1 MGHMEN
7 NVFDCALV
15 LEGGGMR
22 CAYTAGLITVL
33 LEEGIHFDYVCGIS
47 AGSSSAVNYLS
58 RDLERIRYAFVD
70 VADDPKVGGPGSFV
84 TGKGFFNADYLYGEN
99 AVFGPVPFD
108 WETFSA
114 NPARLRIQSFER
126 DTGRTVVWGREDIK
140 RIQDLLERVRAS
152 STLPQMMPPITID
165 GHVMLDGGM
174 GTGAGLPT
182 HLAEQD
188 GFDKLFVI
196 ATHVRGWRRPELSAM
211 ERATTS
217 RLFGNHPYLRN
228 ALLTRPERYNAALD
242 HLLEL
247 EASGAAYVV
256 WPDEMPIENSTLDR
270 DKLEVAFAMG
280 HRQGL
285 RELPRWREFLGL
297 GA

>member
-1 MGHMEN
+1 MPTMEN

-22 CAYTAGLITVL
+22 CAYTAGIITVL

-58 RDLERIRYAFVD
+58 RDLERVRYAFVD
-70 VADDPKVGGPGSFV
+70 VADDPKVGGATSLA
-84 TGKGFFNADYLYGEN
+84 TGKGFFNADYLYREN

-108 WETFSA
+108 WEAFCD

-126 DTGRTVVWGREDIK
+126 DTGRTVTWGREDIH
-140 RIQDLLERVRAS
+140 REVDLLDRVRAS

-165 GHVMLDGGM
+165 GQVMMDGGM
-174 GTGAGLPT
+174 GTGAGIPV
-182 HLAEQD
+182 HLAEDD
-188 GFDKLFVI
+188 GFGKFFVI
-196 ATHVRGWRRPELSAM
+196 ATHVQGYRRPELTES
-211 ERATTS
+211 ERLVTK
-217 RLFGNHPYLRN
+217 RLFKGHPYLRN

-247 EASGAAYVV
+247 ERSGAAYVV
-256 WPDEMPIENSTLDR
+256 WPDEMPVENSTLDR

-285 RELPRWREFLGL
+285 RELPRWREFLGM
-297 GA
+297 

>member
-1 MGHMEN
+1 MERMEN

-33 LEEGIHFDYVCGIS
+33 VEEGIFFDYVCGIS
-47 AGSSSAVNYLS
+47 AGSSSTVNYLS

-70 VADDPKVGGPGSFV
+70 VADDPKVGGPRSFV

-99 AVFGPVPFD
+99 AVSGPVPYD
-108 WETFSA
+108 WEAFLA
-114 NPARLRIQSFER
+114 NPARMRIQSFER
-126 DTGRTVVWGREDIK
+126 DTGRTVTWGREDIHQ
-140 RIQDLLERVRAS
+140 IQDLLDRVRAS
-152 STLPQMMPPITID
+152 STLPRMMPPIEVD
-165 GHVMLDGGM
+165 GHVMVDGGM
-174 GTGAGLPT
+174 GLGAGLPT

-188 GFDKLFVI
+188 GFGKFFVI
-196 ATHVRGWRRPELSAM
+196 ATHTRGWRRPELTKG
-211 ERATTS
+211 ERATAT
-217 RLFGNHPYLRN
+217 RLFKAYPHLRN
-228 ALLTRPERYNAALD
+228 ALLTRPTRYNMALD

-270 DKLEVAFAMG
+270 DKLQVAFAMG

-297 GA
+297 